1 MSVNKEIALHTSRLA
16 RLGLAETEKLELFAR
31 QMEQI
36 VKYMDILKSADTTG
50 AEPLFSP
57 MRRTAPLREDVAHS
71 LYTRDEELANAPEK
85 DAGFFLVPKI
95 L

>member
-1 MSVNKEIALHTSRLA
+1 MSVNKEIALHVGKLA
-16 RLGLAETEKLELFAR
+16 RLNLVETEKLELFAR

-36 VKYMDILKSADTTG
+36 VEYMDILKSADTAG
-50 AEPLFSP
+50 EEPLFSP
-57 MRRTAPLREDVAHS
+57 MRRTAPLREDVAHL

-85 DAGFFLVPKI
+85 DAGFFLVPRI